1 MQNNRPLVS
10 LIVISFN
17 EIDSI
22 GDCLNALLQQTYPN
36 YEVIVYDNASSDGTP
51 DYISERFP
59 QVRLARGSENLG
71 FGGANNEAAKMTRGK
86 YIGFV
91 NDDAYVSPG
100 WLEPLVDLLENDPTV
115 GCAGAELMCAEKRDV
130 VLCHGNSIHLSGIAY
145 VRDRGQVT
153 KPAPPMEVGGI
164 SGAAFLI
171 NREFFLEMGGFE
183 SLFFLYYED
192 TDLSLRIRLL
202 GKRCVVVPGAMVYH
216 NCESRFGIQKLFFL
230 ERNRYLSL
238 FTLMSVSMLF
248 LMFPSM
254 LLFEFFAW
262 GYCLLRGKESLSSKV
277 KAWKAIYEYRHWIKE
292 RRRKYAQSKVSTTY
306 LLHAFTPFVHV
317 DYVQAHKFF
326 GFISLIVG
334 YLVAIPSFL
343 LIGFIN
349 RVLNRWLKPPL

>member
-71 FGGANNEAAKMTRGK
+71 FGGANNEAAKMMRGK

-91 NDDAYVSPG
+91 NDDAYVAPG

-153 KPAPPMEVGGI
+153 KPAPPYG
-164 SGAAFLI
+164 SG
-171 NREFFLEMGGFE
+171 
-183 SLFFLYYED
+183 
-192 TDLSLRIRLL
+192 
-202 GKRCVVVPGAMVYH
+202 
-216 NCESRFGIQKLFFL
+216 
-230 ERNRYLSL
+230 
-238 FTLMSVSMLF
+238 
-248 LMFPSM
+248 
-254 LLFEFFAW
+254 
-262 GYCLLRGKESLSSKV
+262 
-277 KAWKAIYEYRHWIKE
+277 RH
-292 RRRKYAQSKVSTTY
+292 
-306 LLHAFTPFVHV
+306 
-317 DYVQAHKFF
+317 
-326 GFISLIVG
+326 
-334 YLVAIPSFL
+334 
-343 LIGFIN
+343 
-349 RVLNRWLKPPL
+349 